1 MTVAVR
7 CRKCASPTRS
17 LPSGESLVI
26 GRNIDEITEIA
37 QIVVR
42 ALALGLLPAFILAVL
57 IGMVLSQRAHNRVS
71 EVNRKIQRIVAG
83 DLRRAFAD
91 QRTR

>member
-1 MTVAVR
+1 MRLA
-7 CRKCASPTRS
+7 TRS

-42 ALALGLLPAFILAVL
+42 ALALGLLPAFILAIL
-57 IGMVLSQRAHNRVS
+57 IGMVLSQRAQHRVS
-71 EVNRKIQRIVAG
+71 GSQPKNSTYRGR
-83 DLRRAFAD
+83 
-91 QRTR
+91 